1 MPLALVV
8 GAAIVPAVAQAN
20 SDSAPGPLLEAGFEN
35 GLNGWSTAGVGEV
48 VPTVVSSPVRSGS
61 THSGR
66 FVLTG
71 SQNSSE
77 LILGGNGTASTSGMK
92 EFGEGA
98 EYWYSFS
105 FYIQQMIYGHP
116 GASNSIMQFK
126 SDGEGAPNFA
136 LQLWDYP
143 GNNGEY
149 KKEPGGGKGLWT
161 AGEAMGGDRFLS
173 PVTEQQWHDVAIH
186 FRASSHGAGFYEVF
200 LDGKLVDS
208 RQNVSMIVPGGSYG
222 YIKNGLGRNGGAI
235 PGTSE
240 VFLDAAKLGTSLASV
255 ESEPESAPTP
265 TPTPAPAPE
274 PAPAPA
280 PEPKPEPTPTPSPAP
295 EPTPAPTP
303 TPTPTPTPSPS
314 SELLFNGSKISDF
327 SLLQE
332 APGAITEVPDPLGSG
347 ETVFKMTVN
356 NKDVAPITPTDN
368 PRAQALSPN
377 MIKPGE
383 EFWLQTKFMLP
394 TDLPSIPGWMSLI
407 AIYGAPFNGSGP
419 WGVAITENEF
429 RFQRNGTY
437 DWDIPWRAPLIKGAW
452 VSVLLHERFG
462 SNGFV
467 EMWIDGQ
474 QIKFFPKGNYNPL
487 HEAETEHLSMQTMD
501 SSNDEAPNA
510 AKIMQYR
517 EAGMF
522 ETGSVYFGALK
533 LGTSRGSVEG

>member
-1 MPLALVV
+1 MRAIRLLAAAALLTAFLAIEGTTASVAHPPANRARSIGLAANV
-8 GAAIVPAVAQAN
+8 KASDTGAHARGRRRWRRTRPGAAVK
-20 SDSAPGPLLEAGFEN
+20 SA
-35 GLNGWSTAGVGEV
+35 
-48 VPTVVSSPVRSGS
+48 
-61 THSGR
+61 
-66 FVLTG
+66 
-71 SQNSSE
+71 
-77 LILGGNGTASTSGMK
+77 M
-92 EFGEGA
+92 
-98 EYWYSFS
+98 
-105 FYIQQMIYGHP
+105 
-116 GASNSIMQFK
+116 
-126 SDGEGAPNFA
+126 
-136 LQLWDYP
+136 
-143 GNNGEY
+143 
-149 KKEPGGGKGLWT
+149 
-161 AGEAMGGDRFLS
+161 
-173 PVTEQQWHDVAIH
+173 
-186 FRASSHGAGFYEVF
+186 
-200 LDGKLVDS
+200 
-208 RQNVSMIVPGGSYG
+208 
-222 YIKNGLGRNGGAI
+222 
-235 PGTSE
+235 
-240 VFLDAAKLGTSLASV
+240 SLASGNQGL
-255 ESEPESAPTP
+255 A
-265 TPTPAPAPE
+265 
-274 PAPAPA
+274 
-280 PEPKPEPTPTPSPAP
+280 
-295 EPTPAPTP
+295 
-303 TPTPTPTPSPS
+303 
-314 SELLFNGSKISDF
+314 FNGSKISDF

-474 QIKFFPKGNYNPL
+474 QIKFFPEGNYNPL